1 MKSWGRAAKLL
12 VGLGW
17 EIGPAIF
24 LSYVAVNVAA
34 LIAPLI
40 VAIGLRPFIDGLVG
54 DDAGQVRIG
63 AAVVAVG
70 LLPLVIAPAGY
81 RWTTTRFRERSI
93 MVLQKRLLELSAS
106 APRLEHFER
115 PEFWDRL
122 QLLRRSS
129 FELAMGITFAFV
141 APIVTLQLL
150 FSALLLAD
158 LQPALAAL
166 PVIAVPAAWI
176 SQQAEKIRRDGELR
190 SAEARRTANHLFSVA
205 ASAPAAKEVRIFAL
219 TAALLDRHRAAS
231 SQVHRVTEAALFR
244 SVLVGV
250 GGWLIF
256 AVAYVVAVVVVLRSA
271 AAGQATVGDVTL
283 ALSLAAAMVGS
294 ASRLSELAG
303 NARKA
308 VTASEHYHW
317 LEDLAASG
325 ATGTQA
331 PPRGLQRGIELQ
343 HVSFRYVH
351 GDQPALDDLSVLL
364 PAGSVVAVVGENGAG
379 KTTLVKLLTGMYAPS
394 EGRVLIDGVDLTE
407 IDLPEYRQHVTAG
420 FQDFMQ
426 FELLT
431 REAVGVGDIPRIDD
445 AEAVEGA
452 LRKANASFVA
462 SLSLGAETPLGR
474 SWSGGV
480 DLSGGE
486 WQKLAIAR
494 SMLRADPLLT
504 VLDEPTASLDPQT
517 ENALFQQIAE
527 ESNRGRSDGR
537 IIVLISHRFSTVRMA
552 DLIVVLDAGHVVEQ
566 GTHDDLMASGG
577 LYAELYELQAQAY
590 R

>member
-1 MKSWGRAAKLL
+1 MKSWVRTAKLL

-17 EIGPAIF
+17 EIGPRVF

-34 LIAPLI
+34 LVAPLV
-40 VAIGLRPFIDGLVG
+40 VAIGLRPLIDGLVG
-54 DDAGQVRIG
+54 GSAGQVRIG
-63 AAVVAVG
+63 AAMVAGG

-81 RWTTTRFRERSI
+81 RWTTSRFRERSI
-93 MVLQKRLLELSAS
+93 MVLQKRLLELSSS

-141 APIVTLQLL
+141 APIVTVELL

-158 LQPALAAL
+158 LQPALAVL

-176 SQQAEKIRRDGELR
+176 SQRAEKIRRDGELR
-190 SAEARRTANHLFSVA
+190 SAENRRTAIHLFSVA

-219 TAALLDRHRAAS
+219 TSELLERHRDAS
-231 SQVHRVTEAALFR
+231 GQVHRVTEASLIR

-250 GGWLIF
+250 AGWLLF
-256 AVAYVVAVVVVLRSA
+256 AGAYVVAVLVVLRSA
-271 AAGQATVGDVTL
+271 AAGRATVGDVAL

-317 LEDLAASG
+317 LEDLAASESKG
-325 ATGTQA
+325 HQA
-331 PPRGLQRGIELQ
+331 PPDGLRRGIELE
-343 HVSFRYVH
+343 HVSFRYDN
-351 GDQPALDDLSVLL
+351 GDRPALDDVSVLL

-379 KTTLVKLLTGMYAPS
+379 KTTLVKLLTGMYTPS
-394 EGRVLIDGVDLTE
+394 EGRVLIDG
-407 IDLPEYRQHVTAG
+407 IDLATIDLLAYRKRLTAG
-420 FQDFMQ
+420 FQDFVQ

-431 REAVGVGDIPRIDD
+431 REAVGVGDVPRIDD
-445 AEAVEGA
+445 NEAVDGA

-462 SLSLGAETPLGR
+462 SLPLGTETPLGR

-494 SMLRADPLLT
+494 SLLRAQPLLT

-517 ENALFQQIAE
+517 EHALFEQIARD
-527 ESNRGRSDGR
+527 SVRGRTEAR
-537 IIVLISHRFSTVRMA
+537 ITVLISHRFSTVRMA
-552 DLIVVLDAGHVVEQ
+552 DLIIVLDAGHVVEH